1 MQTSD
6 LANVGPCKRRTL
18 QTSDLDNVRSSS
30 TFNQLHPRGSFL
42 FFDKTK
48 FRDSPMKNNFFSS
61 PNGRIR
67 NGELKSVEMF
77 KIPVYFGGN

>member
-1 MQTSD
+1 MSD
-6 LANVGPCKRRTL
+6 LANVGPCKRQTL
-18 QTSDLDNVRSSS
+18 TMSDLPQHLTNYV
-30 TFNQLHPRGSFL
+30 HPRGSFL

-48 FRDSPMKNNFFSS
+48 FRDSPLKNNFFSS

-67 NGELKSVEMF
+67 NGKLKSVEMF